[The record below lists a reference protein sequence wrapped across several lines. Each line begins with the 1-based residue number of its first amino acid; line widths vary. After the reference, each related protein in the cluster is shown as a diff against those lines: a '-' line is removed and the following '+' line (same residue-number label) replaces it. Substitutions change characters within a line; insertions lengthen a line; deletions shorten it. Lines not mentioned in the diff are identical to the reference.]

1 MEYDSFI
8 VKWMWGGNFPFFT
21 LPVSHSF
28 ICLAGPRAFVP
39 WIQEVNDSTIFYLQP
54 NLVPYYYCCHCS
66 SSSPSGVRMLLS
78 LLRIPWDFIAWREC
92 SRLKFYL
99 WGVNFKQQYLHPE
112 GSSDPTVVAFHLFN
126 ILRIVQFCQVLQN
139 YSSSLKVQ
147 YIFVKFCK
155 CKTTKVLWKSS
166 SFLSS
171 FANVKPSKKERFILT
186 LLLLSNL
193 PTNPVR
199 GSSSATTTKNHPQLK
214 Y

>member
-112 GSSDPTVVAFHLFN
+112 GSSDPTVVAFHLFD
-126 ILRIVQFCQVLQN
+126 ILRTRRCTTVRDSEGQAIPCNGGSDGSGWVMGKWSMQWVSGWWMPWGFRKYRVFFLTGTP
-139 YSSSLKVQ
+139 LK
-147 YIFVKFCK
+147 
-155 CKTTKVLWKSS
+155 S
-166 SFLSS
+166 
-171 FANVKPSKKERFILT
+171 
-186 LLLLSNL
+186 
-193 PTNPVR
+193 
-199 GSSSATTTKNHPQLK
+199 
-214 Y
+214 